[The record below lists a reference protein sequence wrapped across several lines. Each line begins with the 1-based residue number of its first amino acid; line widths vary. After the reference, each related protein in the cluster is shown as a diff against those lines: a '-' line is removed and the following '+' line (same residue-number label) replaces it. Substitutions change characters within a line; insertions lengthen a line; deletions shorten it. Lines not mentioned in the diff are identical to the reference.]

1 MVYTTATN
9 NINVLATATN
19 NIVLKQRIIE
29 ECRAISPE
37 TFERVQ
43 EFQNRMFYCQEVDK
57 NNFKLKIMMVE

>member
-29 ECRAISPE
+29 ERRAISPE

-57 NNFKLKIMMVE
+57 AHFEQLL